1 MGGEGVKNRIIVY
14 LIRGMEML
22 MQIMVFTLA
31 LMVLVMGFFGRSQ
44 TEVFRCVLAMGIPCV
59 ALYFTRLMARN
70 NISVS
75 AVHGAALVFMLVFG
89 RDGVEKVAYA
99 IIGIAMIIYSVV
111 LSINDKTRFGEK
123 MPIGMIGVF
132 ILAAVVGKY
141 AGLPVLEQWAMGC
154 GIAFIALQIIYCNLS
169 NLNDFMVVNH
179 EVMNFPAKQMVSV
192 NAFIMTVLLVICAG
206 GMVLSNSSY
215 IFKMLKGIG
224 SLLAAGIRFLVQA
237 FVREDEKVPEI
248 GDTRE
253 PEDQG
258 NLLDGLEIPEDGP
271 WTDILNGIALVVGV
285 IVMVAVVIC
294 IAIAFVRLL
303 RSMQGAAGKEGDI
316 KEFIKPEGVRAV
328 RLKGREVHKEDPKE
342 PKNIRVRKLYK
353 STVKKNA
360 AKKGASL
367 RGNMTPAELSDAYIP
382 IRQEEVTKIYEK
394 ARYSDLEITK
404 EELELMK
411 TVKKAK

>member
-31 LMVLVMGFFGRSQ
+31 LMLLVMGFFGRSQ
-44 TEVFRCVLAMGIPCV
+44 TEGFRCVLAMGVPSA

-70 NISVS
+70 NISLI
-75 AVHGAALVFMLVFG
+75 AVHGAALVFMLFFG
-89 RDGVEKVAYA
+89 RDGVEKVAYT
-99 IIGIAMIIYSVV
+99 IIGIALIIYSVV
-111 LSINDKTRFGEK
+111 LSINAKTRFGEK

-132 ILAAVVGKY
+132 ILAAAVGKY
-141 AGLPVLEQWAMGC
+141 ARLPVLEQWAMCC

-192 NAFIMTVLLVICAG
+192 NAFIMIVLLAICAG

-258 NLLDGLEIPEDGP
+258 KLLDGLEIPEDGP

-316 KEFIKPEGVRAV
+316 KEFIKPEGVFAV
-328 RLKGREVHKEDPKE
+328 RLKGREAHKEDPEE
-342 PKNIRVRKLYK
+342 PKNVQVRRLYK
-353 STVKKNA
+353 AAVKKNA
-360 AKKGASL
+360 AKRGAAP
-367 RGNMTPAELSDAYIP
+367 RGNMTPAELSGAYIP
-382 IRQEEVTKIYEK
+382 IRQEEATKIYEK

-411 TVKKAK
+411 AVKKAK

>member
-1 MGGEGVKNRIIVY
+1 MKNRIIVY
-14 LIRGMEML
+14 LIRSMEML
-22 MQIMVFTLA
+22 MQVMVFTLA
-31 LMVLVMGFFGRSQ
+31 LLLLVMGFFGRSQ
-44 TEVFRCVLAMGIPCV
+44 TEPYRCFLAMGVPCV
-59 ALYFTRLMARN
+59 ALYFTRLTARN
-70 NISVS
+70 NIIVI
-75 AVHGAALVFMLVFG
+75 AVHGASLVFMLLFG
-89 RDGVEKVAYA
+89 RDGVEKLAYS
-99 IIGIAMIIYSVV
+99 IIGIVVIIFSVV
-111 LSINDKTRFGEK
+111 LSINGRTRFGEK

-141 AGLPVLEQWAMGC
+141 AKLPVLEQWAMVC
-154 GIAFIALQIIYCNLS
+154 GIVFIAVQIIYCNLN
-169 NLNDFMVVNH
+169 NLNDFMLVNH

-224 SLLAAGIRFLVQA
+224 SLLTAGIRFLVQA
-237 FVREDEKVPEI
+237 FVREDENVLET

-253 PEDQG
+253 PEDQENILG
-258 NLLDGLEIPEDGP
+258 GLEIPEDGP

-285 IVMVAVVIC
+285 IVIVALVIC

-303 RSMQGAAGKEGDI
+303 RSMQGAAGREGDI

-342 PKNIRVRKLYK
+342 PNNIRVRKLYK

-367 RGNMTPAELSDAYIP
+367 RGNMTPAELSGAYIP
-382 IRQEEVTKIYEK
+382 MRQEEVTEIYEK
-394 ARYSDLEITK
+394 ARYSDLEIAK

-411 TVKKAK
+411 AVKKAK